1 MQLLNTIAKP
11 NSLVAHALDY
21 VAVYNAP
28 TISVYKKITSS
39 NSLALVV
46 EYTLAGVKRLAI
58 SDNGQVVSAQTATQT
73 HRLSVAGASPYD
85 VVGQLAVADRNYT
98 VVLTPTAVQV
108 IRETV
113 VNMNT
118 TLGTGDR
125 VVCGLKTFVVY
136 NSSRSILG
144 SYDAGLQAPV
154 SPGRTISHVAHIGG
168 DKFAYFYLDGT
179 VSVGAAVRASAALMG
194 HRDSGRHIV
203 ANNNTHEYAYM
214 KNAPLTAPVLV
225 RPFTP
230 PPIPNEMFS
239 IVSESAAPT
248 FTIERTIGVSVEDPP
263 SLGAASVIIAHGGQD
278 NVRFVLDRPLNLA
291 STDWTLEWS
300 SLNLSGA
307 DGNYYAEIALLPTTG
322 NNGLTAR
329 WGDGGFQNRLQFG
342 GRVDL
347 VSNNYNVNLTKAAV
361 VNVLK
366 KYRLVKQGVNVEAY
380 IDDVRQNFA
389 AGTGTTYN
397 MATFPLDTDLSAIK
411 HIVIGAFA
419 WGGYA
424 LGAIRGPVKLTLA
437 ATRPPVQVFSLFKP
451 DGTLGTGITNTGAT
465 VANNLITLGQNQF
478 ISYPGSAAMIPR
490 LQDFDVEYEV
500 QLISAPPAAAS
511 TSLQSFFYW
520 GDFANPSQQVNMEAF
535 YVHAASPHIYFS
547 ISHASGS
554 TQYSSAAITL
564 NLGQWYNIKW
574 SRRNGKLALI
584 IDGVQ
589 INNVPFAYDITYDTT
604 QPFVIGRRKGGS
616 SGNVIWYS
624 SMRMRKMSVT
634 LS

>member
-21 VAVYNAP
+21 VAIYSDPKV
-28 TISVYKKITSS
+28 SLYKKLPDT
-39 NSLALVV
+39 NDLSLVT

-248 FTIERTIGVSVEDPP
+248 FTIERTIGASVEDPP

-278 NVRFVLDRPLNLA
+278 NVRFVLDQPLNLA

-347 VSNNYNVNLTKAAV
+347 ASNNYNVNLTKAAV

-437 ATRPPVQVFSLFKP
+437 AVRPPFSMIT
-451 DGTLGTGITNTGAT
+451 DGTLNPSLTPVGSPVIIGNEIQFGSGKYLSMPAT
-465 VANNLITLGQNQF
+465 SAPTLGT
-478 ISYPGSAAMIPR
+478 S
-490 LQDFDVEYEV
+490 DFEIYAEV
-500 QLISAPPAAAS
+500 NLVSSNAAAGS
-511 TSLQSFFYW
+511 SLFPIIYW
-520 GDFANPSQQVNMEAF
+520 GTWAAPGQPLNFEFYYNDDTNSWGFANDFSTYALF
-535 YVHAASPHIYFS
+535 PHDTSKSAWHKVRLTRIAGVMTVTVDDVVIGTQAYPHN
-547 ISHASGS
+547 ISFDA
-554 TQYSSAAITL
+554 
-564 NLGQWYNIKW
+564 
-574 SRRNGKLALI
+574 
-584 IDGVQ
+584 
-589 INNVPFAYDITYDTT
+589 NVPLT
-604 QPFVIGRRKGGS
+604 IGRRAGGT
-616 SGNVIWYS
+616 SGNVVWYAN
-624 SMRMRKMSVT
+624 MAIRALDIKF
-634 LS
+634 L